1 MRKITSMK
9 AAIGVVIQYTLDMKK
24 VLALTLILTFMPAA
38 HGADRSTPAPVP
50 QTASTPVAATPTPTP
65 TPTPVATA
73 TTSTTAK
80 NLTSELAKI
89 RDLIAKKNFT
99 AALASL
105 KIADKDFPNNADINN
120 LLGYSARN
128 LKQYANAATYYT
140 KALKIDPN
148 HLGALEYQGELFM
161 LTKKSAQAKKN
172 LAKLKTLCGLTCEEY
187 LDLKKAI
194 GNK

>member
-9 AAIGVVIQYTLDMKK
+9 AAFGVVIQYTLDMKK

-50 QTASTPVAATPTPTP
+50 QTASTPAAATPTP

-89 RDLIAKKNFT
+89 RDLVAKKNFT
-99 AALASL
+99 AALAAL